1 MSEDN
6 IVFNILLLG
15 NQAVGKT
22 SFILRFC
29 EDTFNDL
36 QLSSSGIDIKYK
48 DIKRR
53 DRDIKLKIF
62 DTAGQE
68 RFKSISKSYFKKAD
82 GILLLYDVSN
92 KDSFD
97 SIISWVESIEECLD
111 LSEIGILIVG
121 NKCEIPDE
129 EKVVNNEMKEK
140 LENNLKVKV
149 KVMEASARDNKN
161 VEECYMYLV
170 DKMLEIKL
178 GLKLD
183 NNSKNTLK
191 LDKKTH
197 RKVKQKHHCCSEK
210 KKNVNKDK

>member
-36 QLSSSGIDIKYK
+36 QLSSSGIDIKNK
-48 DIKRR
+48 EIKRR
-53 DRDIKLKIF
+53 DKNIKLKIF

-82 GILLLYDVSN
+82 GILLLYDISN
-92 KDSFD
+92 KDTFD
-97 SIISWVESIEECLD
+97 SIISWVESIKECLD

-140 LENNLKVKV
+140 LENDLKV

-170 DKMLEIKL
+170 DKMMEIKL
-178 GLKLD
+178 GLKLKH
-183 NNSKNTLK
+183 SFKS
-191 LDKKTH
+191 DKH
-197 RKVKQKHHCCSEK
+197 FVVEEESP
-210 KKNVNKDK
+210 

>member
-170 DKMLEIKL
+170 DKMMEIRL
-178 GLKLD
+178 GIKLD
-183 NNSKNTLK
+183 NTSNYRKNIK
-191 LDKKTH
+191 LL
-197 RKVKQKHHCCSEK
+197 
-210 KKNVNKDK
+210 NN